1 MILISS
7 ISWICLYSFF
17 FFSHENCSN
26 FLASISLSLPILL
39 TMLSTTWNDKDVLA
53 VSLLKN
59 LQWCSDPSCPGASSH
74 SFLSLSA
81 LGTLSWLQLADCCCF
96 PASAYPFSKP
106 EWPPHGFLPSKLALM
121 SLLRSLP
128 RPSQTGVGSLPRAA
142 PHPVITVTTS
152 SCNLIPAH
160 FPPSMVNVS
169 RQRNVTCQVDTVFH
183 PRVLRRSCPHQK
195 EHR

>member
-1 MILISS
+1 MERQRCSHHISAEKPS
-7 ISWICLYSFF
+7 VMFRPIMPWGL
-17 FFSHENCSN
+17 
-26 FLASISLSLPILL
+26 LPLLSLTLCTRDLELI
-39 TMLSTTWNDKDVLA
+39 A
-53 VSLLKN
+53 VS
-59 LQWCSDPSCPGASSH
+59 
-74 SFLSLSA
+74 
-81 LGTLSWLQLADCCCF
+81 WLCCCF

-128 RPSQTGVGSLPRAA
+128 WPSQTGVGSLPWAA

-169 RQRNVTCQVDTVFH
+169 RQRNVTCQVDTMFH
-183 PRVLRRSCPHQK
+183 LRVLRRSCPHQK